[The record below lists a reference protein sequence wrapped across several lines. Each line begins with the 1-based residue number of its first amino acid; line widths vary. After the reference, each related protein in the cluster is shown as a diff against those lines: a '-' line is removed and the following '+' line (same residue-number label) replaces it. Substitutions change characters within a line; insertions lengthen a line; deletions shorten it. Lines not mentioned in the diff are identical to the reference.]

1 MVGEDKEGFSIMAPH
16 HANGGMGSTAADRL
30 WGGHLSTM
38 NVLCADGHVK
48 SLRPTRTAAPLD
60 QWCSSMQD
68 NFSVCGTGDTEG
80 INCDEQSSNQSL
92 AIQGVERN
100 HQ

>member
-48 SLRPTRTAAPLD
+48 SLRSTRTAAPLNK
-60 QWCSSMQD
+60 WGRMQD
-68 NFSVCGTGDTEG
+68 DSSVCGTEG
-80 INCDEQSSNQSL
+80 INCDEQSVNQSL
-92 AIQGVERN
+92 AMQGVERN
-100 HQ
+100 HP